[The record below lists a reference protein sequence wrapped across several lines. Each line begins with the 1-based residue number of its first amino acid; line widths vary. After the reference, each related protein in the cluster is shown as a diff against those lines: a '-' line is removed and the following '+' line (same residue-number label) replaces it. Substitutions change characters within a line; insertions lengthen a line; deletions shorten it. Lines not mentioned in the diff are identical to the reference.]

1 MTDVRVQAAYS
12 DRAAEYTALFGSAD
26 TAHEQDRL
34 LISRWSQSLGGP
46 AVDAGCGPGH
56 WTAFLADHG
65 VDVEGVDLV
74 PVFIEKARRR
84 FPATYFRVA
93 TLRALD
99 VPNGHLTGILAWYSL
114 IHFESAELSLVL
126 GEFARCIRTGGSILL
141 GFFNGP
147 AGESF
152 PHAVTTAYYWSVDA
166 MSQHLVAAG
175 FEVQEIHARSEAEN
189 RPHAAI
195 VAVRTTP

>member
-1 MTDVRVQAAYS
+1 M
-12 DRAAEYTALFGSAD
+12 
-26 TAHEQDRL
+26 
-34 LISRWSQSLGGP
+34 
-46 AVDAGCGPGH
+46 
-56 WTAFLADHG
+56 
-65 VDVEGVDLV
+65 
-74 PVFIEKARRR
+74 
-84 FPATYFRVA
+84 
-93 TLRALD
+93 
-99 VPNGHLTGILAWYSL
+99 
-114 IHFESAELSLVL
+114 SLVL